1 LVFVQPRSA
10 NRGPVRAT
18 DPDRLMRDLG
28 RRLAELRE
36 ERALTQEAL
45 AEEAGFSTK
54 YLQRLEAGRE
64 NLSLRSLVRLANLL
78 KAPVVRLLDPPRVR
92 RVRKG
97 RPPKARE

>member
-1 LVFVQPRSA
+1 
-10 NRGPVRAT
+10 
-18 DPDRLMRDLG
+18 MRDLG

-36 ERALTQEAL
+36 ARALTQEQL

-78 KAPVVRLLDPPRVR
+78 RAPIPRLLDPPRHR
-92 RVRKG
+92 RARKG
-97 RPPKARE
+97 RPPKRQQ